1 MNKLP
6 IPIIVP
12 NYNVENIHAFAGGF
26 KLSRSMIEMEEP
38 MRTNKIESEWQI
50 LAQHEQWVVEYK
62 NDSQIIRMS
71 LDDKVIHLEREAYQL
86 LWGVITQ
93 GLDELERVED
103 ESARIRG
110 LSHAAAPQAIWS
122 QTRH

>member
-1 MNKLP
+1 
-6 IPIIVP
+6 
-12 NYNVENIHAFAGGF
+12 
-26 KLSRSMIEMEEP
+26 MIEVKEP
-38 MRTNKIESEWQI
+38 RMTKKIESKWQL
-50 LAQHEQWVVEYK
+50 LARHEKWLVEYK
-62 NDSQIIRMS
+62 YDSQIIRMS
-71 LDDKVIHLEREAYQL
+71 LGDKVMYLEREAYQL

-110 LSHAAAPQAIWS
+110 LSHTSAPEAIWS